1 MQKQITKIPATISR
15 TTRQVINSNAKRR
28 VAAYA
33 RVSTDDEDQLT
44 SYAAQVD
51 YYTNYIKSR
60 DDWEFVKVYAD
71 EGISGTNTKKRHAF
85 QAMIKDA
92 LDGKIDLILTKSVSR
107 FARNTVDSLSNIRNL
122 KDHNVEVYFEKENI
136 YTFDGKGELLLTI
149 MSSISQEEARSIS
162 ENVTWGQR
170 KRFADGKVSV
180 AYSRFLGY
188 DKGEDGNLTI
198 NTEEAKTIR
207 LIYKLFLEGL
217 SFHSIA
223 NKLTELQLETPSHKT
238 KWSQS
243 TVRSIL
249 QNEKYKGDAL
259 LQKSYISDFLT
270 KKAKKNMGEIPQYY
284 VEDNHE
290 PIVSKELFEIVQNEI
305 EKRTKGNRYSGVGLF
320 SSKIKCGEC
329 GSWYGSKVWHSTD
342 KYKKTIYRCNH
353 KYGKGKVC
361 ETPHVTEEEIKDVI
375 VKAINQVIRNKKEII
390 ESIETIIKKLCN
402 TSKLEKERKEISDE
416 LNVVA
421 EMQQDLLEKNTKTIQ
436 NQEKYNVEYDKI
448 TKRYNE
454 TKTQYDEICE
464 KISKQLA
471 RKEQLMY
478 YLNSFKKQKGLLKEF
493 DVALFVGLVDYIEV
507 YKNKKIVVFKDGK
520 QIEM

>member
-1 MQKQITKIPATISR
+1 
-15 TTRQVINSNAKRR
+15 
-28 VAAYA
+28 
-33 RVSTDDEDQLT
+33 
-44 SYAAQVD
+44 
-51 YYTNYIKSR
+51 
-60 DDWEFVKVYAD
+60 
-71 EGISGTNTKKRHAF
+71 
-85 QAMIKDA
+85 
-92 LDGKIDLILTKSVSR
+92 
-107 FARNTVDSLSNIRNL
+107 
-122 KDHNVEVYFEKENI
+122 
-136 YTFDGKGELLLTI
+136 
-149 MSSISQEEARSIS
+149 
-162 ENVTWGQR
+162 
-170 KRFADGKVSV
+170 
-180 AYSRFLGY
+180 
-188 DKGEDGNLTI
+188 
-198 NTEEAKTIR
+198 
-207 LIYKLFLEGL
+207 
-217 SFHSIA
+217 
-223 NKLTELQLETPSHKT
+223 
-238 KWSQS
+238 
-243 TVRSIL
+243 
-249 QNEKYKGDAL
+249 
-259 LQKSYISDFLT
+259 
-270 KKAKKNMGEIPQYY
+270 MGEIPQYY

-493 DVALFVGLVDYIEV
+493 DVALFVGLIDYIEV
-507 YKNKKIVVFKDGK
+507 HKNKKIVVFKDGK
-520 QIEM
+520 QIKM